1 MGKHNIIL
9 TIVNLQSKVFMTL
22 RKYAFENIVEKGGHV
37 GNLHLLHN
45 VSYTIRELKR
55 TLYPF

>member
-37 GNLHLLHN
+37 GNLHLF
-45 VSYTIRELKR
+45 TQCF
-55 TLYPF
+55 LYYQRA